1 MATFTGLGKSQNGG
15 QSCKNFTNF
24 YFSPVPPCKP
34 TSMYPNSMVLIEKRL
49 EIVKFLLKISKYQ
62 VEVAVSRVLVV

>member
-15 QSCKNFTNF
+15 QSCKNFTNI

-34 TSMYPNSMVLIEKRL
+34 TSIYPNSMVLIEKR
-49 EIVKFLLKISKYQ
+49 ENCQISFENMKIS
-62 VEVAVSRVLVV
+62 S